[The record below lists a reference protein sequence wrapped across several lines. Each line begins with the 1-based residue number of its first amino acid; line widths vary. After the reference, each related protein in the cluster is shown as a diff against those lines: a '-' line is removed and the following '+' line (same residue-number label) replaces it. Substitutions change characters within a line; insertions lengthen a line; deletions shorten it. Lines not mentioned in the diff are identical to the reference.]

1 MISNVL
7 TRVPSAGKIQSAA
20 EVAAPSTAFRQG
32 YTPKPSPTFR
42 FTFSPIQTRS
52 SQNCIR
58 RTEDGVTVPGPSRIR
73 LFQRQDHHSGEP
85 YRIELP
91 SSLQKYTKIDVSS
104 FFLLCSLLTLC
115 IYFFLTTVKIKTK
128 RLPPGPTGLPVLGS
142 LVTIGNRPHESLSK
156 LAKTYG
162 PLMTVKFGMIKIVV
176 VSSAEMAREIFQ
188 KNDQAFSGRPA
199 PEAVVAAQDYDM
211 SMVWSSGLSPHWKK
225 LRKICNS
232 QLFTAQRLD
241 ASQELRQVMMQKM
254 IEQVDEARHA
264 RQPLDVGWL
273 VFGTTLNFLSN
284 TMFSSDMFDMK
295 SDATTELKEL
305 IGDLIELVGKPN
317 VADYLPF
324 LKPFDPQ
331 GIRRGLTLLYERLR
345 RLLDG
350 IIERRIKRR
359 AFESERYGDF
369 LDVLLD
375 HTEED
380 GPQELNY
387 QNISVLLMDLFL
399 GGTHTT
405 TTLLE
410 WTMAELLHNPP
421 ILAEAKQELSNQIPP
436 RQIITFGLMDGEL

>member
-7 TRVPSAGKIQSAA
+7 TRVPSAGKFQPAA
-20 EVAAPSTAFRQG
+20 EVAASTHALRNC
-32 YTPKPSPTFR
+32 YTGKPSPTFR
-42 FTFSPIQTRS
+42 FTVSPIIQTRS
-52 SQNCIR
+52 TQNCIIAWSC
-58 RTEDGVTVPGPSRIR
+58 RTEDGIPVLGSSPIR
-73 LFQRQDHHSGEP
+73 LFQRQDHHASEP

-91 SSLQKYTKIDVSS
+91 SSLQKYTRMDVSS
-104 FFLLCSLLTLC
+104 FFLLCSLFTLC
-115 IYFFLTTVKIKTK
+115 IYLILSTVKIKKK

-199 PEAVVAAQDYDM
+199 PEAVVAEKDYDM
-211 SMVWSSGLSPHWKK
+211 SMVWSSGQNPHWKK

-232 QLFTAQRLD
+232 QLFTTQRLD
-241 ASQELRQVMMQKM
+241 ASQELRHMMMQKM
-254 IEQVDEARHA
+254 IEQVDEARLA
-264 RQPLDVGWL
+264 RQPLQVGTL
-273 VFGTTLNFLSN
+273 GFGTTLNFLSN
-284 TMFSSDMFDMK
+284 TMFSSDMFETK

-345 RLLDG
+345 KVLDG
-350 IIERRIKRR
+350 VIERRIKHR
-359 AFESERYGDF
+359 ACGSDRYGDF

-380 GPQELNY
+380 GPLELNY
-387 QNISVLLMDLFL
+387 QNISVLLMVSFPHLFSYL
-399 GGTHTT
+399 FTTSKYGGEPEQA
-405 TTLLE
+405 LNAGEILIKLE
-410 WTMAELLHNPP
+410 FVLKLS
-421 ILAEAKQELSNQIPP
+421 ILSS
-436 RQIITFGLMDGEL
+436 